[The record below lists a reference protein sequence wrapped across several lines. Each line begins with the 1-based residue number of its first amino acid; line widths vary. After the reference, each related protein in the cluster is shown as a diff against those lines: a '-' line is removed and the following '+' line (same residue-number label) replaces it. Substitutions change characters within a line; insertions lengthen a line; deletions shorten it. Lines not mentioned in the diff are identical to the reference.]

1 MGKNAR
7 KVGKRR
13 DWSEVEIEAMR
24 LFYPDTLTEAFARA
38 FDRPIGA
45 VYAMARRIGVQ
56 KNAAFLALQAVGR
69 IDTKHGKST
78 RYREGQPAWNKGSPG
93 SQSTQFKPGRRSPNW
108 KPVGSERVSRH
119 GYLQRKV
126 TDTGQSKA
134 DWVEVHILVWTTAH
148 GPVPAGHV
156 VTFKDGNKAHIA
168 LDNLE
173 LVARADLMLR
183 NSVHQYPPE
192 LAAVMQMMG
201 YLNRRINAK
210 HR

>member
-1 MGKNAR
+1 M
-7 KVGKRR
+7 KRR
-13 DWSEVEIEAMR
+13 AWSEVEIEAMR

-45 VYAMARRIGVQ
+45 VYAMARRMGIQ
-56 KNAAFLALQAVGR
+56 KSAAFQATQAVGR
-69 IDTKHGKST
+69 LGAKHGEAT
-78 RYREGQPAWNKGSPG
+78 RYRKGEPAWNKGMKGWNKPG
-93 SQSTQFKPGRRSPNW
+93 NQATQFKPGRRSHNQRAI
-108 KPVGSERVSRH
+108 GSERVSKH

-126 TDTGQSKA
+126 TDTGHSKA
-134 DWVEVHILVWTTAH
+134 DWIEVHILVWTAAN

-156 VTFKDGNKAHIA
+156 VAFRDGNKSHVD

-183 NSVHQYPPE
+183 NSVHQYPPD